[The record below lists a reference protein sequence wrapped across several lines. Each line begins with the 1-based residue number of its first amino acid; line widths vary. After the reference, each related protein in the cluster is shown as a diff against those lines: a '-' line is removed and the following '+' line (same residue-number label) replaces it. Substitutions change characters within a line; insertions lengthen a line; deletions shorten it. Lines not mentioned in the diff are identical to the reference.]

1 MSLIVS
7 GFEHGSG
14 PTVRVFYGW
23 FDVALKKCTY
33 YCFKTVLHYVAS
45 NKIT

>member
-1 MSLIVS
+1 MSLTVS

-14 PTVRVFYGW
+14 PFVRVVHGW

-33 YCFKTVLHYVAS
+33 YWFKNCAS
-45 NKIT
+45 LC